1 MARYS
6 RPGLAGLLLLVGCG
20 TAPTPTGPPVAP
32 PAPASPAPA
41 SPAPA
46 TPAPS
51 AAPEASPVPP
61 SPEVSPSP
69 ALSVTLPTAAAP
81 VAAPPVAGGGGGG
94 GGGGGSAPLA
104 GPPAVPHLAIA
115 EVTVDS
121 EMAKAPK
128 SGLTDGD
135 TGTRWTSR
143 SLKGAWAQ
151 LALPA
156 ASPLYALSIQMPPKL
171 RYDVRTSTDGRTWRG
186 RLWGAVNASWNPE
199 VKVLGSGVTAK
210 FVRISLQGTTKAD
223 KPFSILEVQ
232 LHDEGPA
239 GTLPSAPP
247 WPRPLTP
254 QTVANI
260 QAAGVGYMSGDHTNT
275 PQHIH
280 AYVSIWYN
288 GKRVEIPANIGIAGG
303 KHATM
308 HTHDATGTVHME
320 GPADQRFK
328 LGQFFT
334 LWGVPLEGARVY
346 HQGRRVADPA
356 NLQLADKMLLKVI
369 YGPTPSGAGV
379 PFE

>member
-1 MARYS
+1 MSRYS

-20 TAPTPTGPPVAP
+20 TAPAPTGPTA
-32 PAPASPAPA
+32 ASPAPA
-41 SPAPA
+41 SPESQAPEPA
-46 TPAPS
+46 PPTPAPS
-51 AAPEASPVPP
+51 PVAAASPAPP

-69 ALSVTLPTAAAP
+69 ALSVTLPTVAAP
-81 VAAPPVAGGGGGG
+81 VAAPPVATGGG
-94 GGGGGSAPLA
+94 GGGGGSASGAAPV
-104 GPPAVPHLAIA
+104 AVPHLAIA

-121 EMAKAPK
+121 EMARAPK
-128 SGLTDGD
+128 SGLADGD

-156 ASPLYALSIQMPPKL
+156 AAPIYALSIQMPPKL
-171 RYDVRTSTDGRTWRG
+171 RYDVRTSDDGRRWRG
-186 RLWGAVNASWNPE
+186 RLWGAVNTSWNPE
-199 VKVLGSGVTAK
+199 VKVLGAGVTAK

-232 LHDEGPA
+232 LHDEGEA
-239 GTLPSAPP
+239 GTLPSPPP
-247 WPRPLTP
+247 WPRPVTAE
-254 QTVANI
+254 TVANI

-288 GKRVEIPANIGIAGG
+288 GKRVEIPANIGIADG

-320 GPADQRFK
+320 GPADQRFR

-334 LWGVPLEGARVY
+334 IWGVPLDGAKVY

-356 NLQLADKMLLKVI
+356 NMPLADKMLIKVI
-369 YGPTPSGAGV
+369 YGPTPAGAGV

>member
-1 MARYS
+1 
-6 RPGLAGLLLLVGCG
+6 
-20 TAPTPTGPPVAP
+20 
-32 PAPASPAPA
+32 
-41 SPAPA
+41 
-46 TPAPS
+46 
-51 AAPEASPVPP
+51 
-61 SPEVSPSP
+61 
-69 ALSVTLPTAAAP
+69 
-81 VAAPPVAGGGGGG
+81 
-94 GGGGGSAPLA
+94 
-104 GPPAVPHLAIA
+104 
-115 EVTVDS
+115 VTVDS